1 VRLHKYTHTLLHF
14 KPLKS
19 SAAMPPTQDRGA
31 RLFLGRTHHRDAP
44 VSTAVGPLTGIP
56 RWDTWQGRAAPSLPL
71 SLSPPSPTYHRAPD
85 SVPIPR
91 GEGLP
96 EWWALRGSGRVSPWP
111 EVRTYRRA
119 SLPLPLGEVLPK
131 GSTFSLHPAPKSVRS
146 PRWSAFFRSSAHWVC
161 LHSSSLLSCCGG
173 APSFLVWS
181 GSNGGGRSFLFRC
194 GDGGGGCCDAER
206 GQRGRCGSAHSG
218 LHGGLQL
225 VGAMLHIRD
234 RERSHPTAR
243 MLQRL
248 EQPEQGQSGVPVQPH
263 HHAAQQQQQ
272 QHLRRQRHQGL
283 QLAQRLL
290 HHAQHHHL
298 PRLLLLQH
306 SFPILVSLSLLIFHS
321 TSFVQS
327 FIVA

>member
-1 VRLHKYTHTLLHF
+1 VNGHSLQVRLHKYTHTLLHF

-119 SLPLPLGEVLPK
+119 SLPLPLGRERCCPKEALLASTQLPRVS
-131 GSTFSLHPAPKSVRS
+131 G
-146 PRWSAFFRSSAHWVC
+146 AHAGR
-161 LHSSSLLSCCGG
+161 HSS
-173 APSFLVWS
+173 
-181 GSNGGGRSFLFRC
+181 GRPRIGFAS
-194 GDGGGGCCDAER
+194 
-206 GQRGRCGSAHSG
+206 
-218 LHGGLQL
+218 
-225 VGAMLHIRD
+225 
-234 RERSHPTAR
+234 T
-243 MLQRL
+243 
-248 EQPEQGQSGVPVQPH
+248 H
-263 HHAAQQQQQ
+263 HH
-272 QHLRRQRHQGL
+272 
-283 QLAQRLL
+283 
-290 HHAQHHHL
+290 
-298 PRLLLLQH
+298 
-306 SFPILVSLSLLIFHS
+306 S
-321 TSFVQS
+321 
-327 FIVA
+327 